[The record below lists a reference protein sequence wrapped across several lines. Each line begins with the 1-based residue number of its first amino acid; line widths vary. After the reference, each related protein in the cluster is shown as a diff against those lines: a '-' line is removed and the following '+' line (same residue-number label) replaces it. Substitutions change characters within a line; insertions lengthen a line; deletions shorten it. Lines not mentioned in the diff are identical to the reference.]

1 MDKIEFIIP
10 THKRV
15 DLLITIISSIVAQTN
30 PNWRIHVVA
39 DCPPEEIKERYLDI
53 LAFFDEHK
61 DKIKFSITDVR
72 YNDWGH
78 TPRNIGLK
86 AATEEWVVMTGED
99 NYYVPTFVENFL
111 SAVKDNDKV
120 HFVYCNMVHNW
131 VNDDYI
137 PVKCEIKFGKIDIG
151 NFMVRTYNGRKLE
164 LKTELNQADYWFI
177 EEYFSR
183 FPEGEIKY
191 IDKILYV
198 HN

>member
-39 DCPPEEIKERYLDI
+39 DCPSEEIKERYLDI

-61 DKIKFSITDVR
+61 DKIKFSVTDIR

-99 NYYVPTFVENFL
+99 NYYIPTFVENFL

-120 HFVYCNMVHNW
+120 HFAYCNMVHNW

-164 LKTELNQADYWFI
+164 LKTELNQADFWFI
-177 EEYFSR
+177 EEYLSR

>member
-1 MDKIEFIIP
+1 MDKIEFVIP

-15 DLLITIISSIVAQTN
+15 DLLITVIGSIVAQTN

-39 DCPPEEIKERYLDI
+39 DCPPDEIKERYLDI
-53 LAFFDEHK
+53 IAFFDEHK
-61 DKIKFSITDVR
+61 DKIRFSVTDMR

-86 AATEEWVVMTGED
+86 QATEEWVVLTGED
-99 NYYVPTFVENFL
+99 NYYAPTFVENFL
-111 SAVKDNDKV
+111 SSVKDRDDIN
-120 HFVYCNMVHNW
+120 FAFCNMVHNW

-137 PVKCEIKFGKIDIG
+137 PVRCEIEFGKIDIG
-151 NFMVRTYNGRKLE
+151 NFMTRTFNAQKLE
-164 LKTELNQADYWFI
+164 LKTELEQADYWFI
-177 EEYFSR
+177 EEYLAR
-183 FPEGEIKY
+183 FPEGKIMH